1 MIKVF
6 LEVQN
11 DIVMK
16 RPEEVTAVDAISDT
30 IYVPFGKLIKN
41 SVIYSHIC
49 F

>member
-1 MIKVF
+1 MIKAF

-11 DIVMK
+11 DNCDK
-16 RPEEVTAVDAISDT
+16 EAREVTAVDAISET
-30 IYVPFGKLIKN
+30 IYMPFGKLIKN